1 MQETIDVKP
10 LTSLAPWSPTPCL
23 YLLAVSFVVVVVV
36 VVVVAIVLSSSS
48 SLLFRVFLL
57 FSVIFSV
64 TLHFQERGQLSA

>member
-36 VVVVAIVLSSSS
+36 VVVAIVLSSSS

-64 TLHFQERGQLSA
+64 ALRFQERG

>member
-36 VVVVAIVLSSSS
+36 VAILLS
-48 SLLFRVFLL
+48 SLLMFRVFLL
-57 FSVIFSV
+57 FSVIFTV
-64 TLHFQERGQLSA
+64 VLHFQERG